1 MHRKRLAM
9 ALALLM
15 TAGWAFA
22 EGQTENDRLSFTT
35 DDHMTISWGGL
46 TSELTEEGNPV
57 QRHLEEK
64 FNVTIVTAG
73 VSRSDEEAKQLFM
86 SSGEY
91 PEAFYTWI
99 DMVDWFH
106 KGAFRTIP
114 RDMIETYAPLHSA
127 YRSQQGPLAW
137 GVSLAPGTTDEYM
150 NIPRGEHY
158 QHHCDAVL
166 IMRLDWLEKIGID
179 PFALDPKAP
188 GWDRAG
194 EKIDL
199 GEPTAPDT
207 YFWWAG
213 HFDWD
218 EMERAMYGFRD
229 ADFNGNGSV
238 TRSRTAP
245 SATAAGFRD
254 ASGCTTRGRRSRSG
268 PTASTTSTTTWTTR
282 PG

>member
-99 DMVDWFH
+99 DMVDWYH

-114 RDMIETYAPLHSA
+114 RDMIETYAPLHSLPEPTGA
-127 YRSQQGPLAW
+127 AGLGREPGAGDYRRIHEHPARGALPAPLRRRPDH
-137 GVSLAPGTTDEYM
+137 APG
-150 NIPRGEHY
+150 
-158 QHHCDAVL
+158 L
-166 IMRLDWLEKIGID
+166 
-179 PFALDPKAP
+179 
-188 GWDRAG
+188 AG
-194 EKIDL
+194 EDRHR
-199 GEPTAPDT
+199 PV
-207 YFWWAG
+207 
-213 HFDWD
+213 
-218 EMERAMYGFRD
+218 RA
-229 ADFNGNGSV
+229 
-238 TRSRTAP
+238 
-245 SATAAGFRD
+245 
-254 ASGCTTRGRRSRSG
+254 
-268 PTASTTSTTTWTTR
+268 
-282 PG
+282 